1 MKRWNKLFEIIQ
13 CDCLVCVCV
22 CVLDCARRA
31 RTNDAFNL
39 QQRGLEQPWLAS
51 PGEKTRQDKAKQSK
65 ARRVDLSHSFPSH
78 CIEHDE
84 RRRRPCKEHRCSTS
98 DQSSPARSFF
108 LHNPTH
114 SLPLPPIPSA
124 CLLPGLCL
132 ALTLHSPRRR
142 RCLHSW
148 MLNSPYSLPPP
159 RLHLS
164 HLRDTHAA
172 SRSVL

>member
-1 MKRWNKLFEIIQ
+1 M
-13 CDCLVCVCV
+13 

-31 RTNDAFNL
+31 RTKDAFNL

-51 PGEKTRQDKAKQSK
+51 PGEKTRQSK
-65 ARRVDLSHSFPSH
+65 ARRVDLSRSFPCH

-108 LHNPTH
+108 FFSFSFSFSLHNPTH
-114 SLPLPPIPSA
+114 SLPLPAIPSA

-148 MLNSPYSLPPP
+148 MLNRPPP
-159 RLHLS
+159 ILGIP
-164 HLRDTHAA
+164 
-172 SRSVL
+172 